1 MKLLYRSGGRLLCTL
16 VGLLTL
22 LAACRGGGL
31 PATEPAAL
39 ATEAPVNGFGV
50 AANHVHAML
59 ALPHR
64 VLVLATHYG
73 LFRSQDGGTTWR
85 EVAGGSN
92 QPMDGLMAY
101 SLGVSP
107 VDAQR
112 LYVLALPARQ
122 PYGVP
127 GLYTSADGGQ
137 TWELSLAAAS
147 VPSSSLYLETP
158 GNETAGEVYIY
169 LPGLGA
175 AGVRV
180 SRDNGRHVSA
190 VGTLPFG
197 SLLGLLAIPGAP
209 GCLLAYGND
218 GVARSTD
225 GGAHWRALKGIT
237 GSVSDM
243 VAADAHGP
251 IYASGAAGIMVSSDQ
266 GVTFRVVDT
275 KGSYVSLTVSP
286 VQGQVLYGKTGLATY
301 RSGDGGRTWNV
312 LPPVKG
318 NLAVLMVDPDNA
330 SHLYLSLSYPTA
342 VYQLGSG
349 GAVWQSLTPPKSG

>member
-1 MKLLYRSGGRLLCTL
+1 MKVLRQSGRGVLCPLLCL
-16 VGLLTL
+16 LSLLMVG
-22 LAACRGGGL
+22 CSGVGL
-31 PATEPAAL
+31 PAAPPPAL
-39 ATEAPVNGFGV
+39 STEAPVNGFGV

-59 ALPHR
+59 ALPHH

-92 QPMDGLMAY
+92 QPMEGLMAY

-197 SLLGLLAIPGAP
+197 SLLGLQIG
-209 GCLLAYGND
+209 
-218 GVARSTD
+218 R
-225 GGAHWRALKGIT
+225 AH
-237 GSVSDM
+237 V
-243 VAADAHGP
+243 
-251 IYASGAAGIMVSSDQ
+251 
-266 GVTFRVVDT
+266 
-275 KGSYVSLTVSP
+275 
-286 VQGQVLYGKTGLATY
+286 
-301 RSGDGGRTWNV
+301 
-312 LPPVKG
+312 
-318 NLAVLMVDPDNA
+318 
-330 SHLYLSLSYPTA
+330 
-342 VYQLGSG
+342 
-349 GAVWQSLTPPKSG
+349 